1 MIQLRST
8 DDGNFEVCVE
18 EDGFRECGIIQ
29 NMDDLAM
36 KQKALQNRLRR
47 RGYES
52 YIEAQA
58 AAVCDI

>member
-18 EDGFRECGIIQ
+18 EDGFRECGIIH
-29 NMDDLAM
+29 NMDDLAA
-36 KQKALQNRLRR
+36 KQKALLNRLRR

>member
-1 MIQLRST
+1 MLQLRST
-8 DDGNFEVCVE
+8 DNGQFEVCVE

-29 NMDDLAM
+29 NMDDLAT
-36 KQKALQNRLRR
+36 KQKALLNRLRR

>member
-1 MIQLRST
+1 MLEIRST
-8 DDGNFEVCVE
+8 KEGQFEVCLE
-18 EDGFRECGIIQ
+18 EDGFRECGIIRDMEELGHQQ
-29 NMDDLAM
+29 NL
-36 KQKALQNRLRR
+36 LRNRLRR